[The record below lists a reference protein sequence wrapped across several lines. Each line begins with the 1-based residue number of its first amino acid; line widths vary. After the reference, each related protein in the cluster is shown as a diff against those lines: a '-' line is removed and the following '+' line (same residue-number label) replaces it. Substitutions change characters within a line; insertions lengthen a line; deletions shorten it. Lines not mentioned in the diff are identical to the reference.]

1 MKLIDG
7 TFACSHCWGH
17 MDNDLDDFCVPCWK
31 IVIDYFN
38 TCTYQQYACCM
49 YAIQTGT
56 PLFDCMYKL
65 DGIDKHYKE
74 LRDEGLIVR
83 HGEKIRKNLV
93 GYAIVMPC

>member
-7 TFACSHCWGH
+7 TFVCSHCWAVI
-17 MDNDLDDFCVPCWK
+17 DNDDDDFCIPCWK
-31 IVIDYFN
+31 IVIEFFK
-38 TCTYQQYACCM
+38 TCTYQQYACCV

-65 DGIDKHYKE
+65 DGIDKQYQS

-83 HGEKIRKNLV
+83 PGEKIRKNLV